1 MKHNLSIEVKQQ
13 SIALERFLRVTRH
26 RGFSLL
32 SMNIESND
40 ENYVVNMAVDSAR
53 PIYLLTQQ
61 LKKLVE
67 VSQVEVLEQ
76 QTLAATN

>member
-26 RGFSLL
+26 RGFNLT
-32 SMNIESND
+32 SMSIESS
-40 ENYVVNMAVDSAR
+40 EEKYIVNMMVDSDR

-67 VSQVEVLEQ
+67 VNQVEILD
-76 QTLAATN
+76 THSLAATN

>member
-26 RGFSLL
+26 RGFNLT
-32 SMNIESND
+32 SMNIETS
-40 ENYVVNMAVDSAR
+40 EEKYIVNMMVDSDR

-67 VSQVEVLEQ
+67 VNQVEILEQ
-76 QTLAATN
+76 QSIAATN

>member
-26 RGFSLL
+26 RGFNLT
-32 SMNIESND
+32 SMNIESS
-40 ENYVVNMAVDSAR
+40 EEKYIVNMMVDSDR

-67 VSQVEVLEQ
+67 VNQVEILDTR
-76 QTLAATN
+76 TLAATN

>member
-40 ENYVVNMAVDSAR
+40 ENYVVNMAVDSDR